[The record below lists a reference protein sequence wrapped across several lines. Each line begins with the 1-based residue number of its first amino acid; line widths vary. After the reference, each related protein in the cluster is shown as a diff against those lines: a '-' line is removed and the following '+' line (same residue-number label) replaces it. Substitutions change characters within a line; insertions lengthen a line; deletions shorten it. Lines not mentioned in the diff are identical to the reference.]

1 MAFTIDGIVIDRI
14 QLGVAEDF
22 SGNPLYTLT
31 QLSDGTIDITAEGKE
46 AKSAEGTLI
55 KKFWQGKA
63 GTFTANN
70 AMLDFNILG
79 EASGSGKQVASNDA
93 PIQMPK
99 IMLVD
104 GNITK
109 IKLANTDKGEEI
121 VDGTIRVNAVAANGT
136 MGVEKYTLD
145 TAATADKFAF
155 DKTSGELTLPTPDKK
170 PAQYMIKFERKVK
183 SGVMVQN
190 KANEF
195 PGTIRLTLKA
205 LAVDPC
211 TADTVRACYIYLPSF
226 QVSPETSISMTTDAT
241 FEFKGDLQVDYCS
254 KDKQLYVIYM
264 ADEEE

>member
-79 EASGSGKQVASNDA
+79 EASGSGKQVATNDA

-104 GNITK
+104 GTAAEVVLEN
-109 IKLANTDKGEEI
+109 AVE
-121 VDGTIRVNAVAANGT
+121 GTVRVNAVAANGT
-136 MGVEKYTLD
+136 MGRAYVLD
-145 TAATADKFAF
+145 TAAAADKFAF
-155 DKTSGELTLPTPDKK
+155 DKTTGKLTLPTGTEK
-170 PAQYMIKFERKVK
+170 PAQYMIKFERTVK